1 VIYSDTAKVQ
11 KAQNTLLEAQ
21 QSLEQSAKVSA
32 RYLGED
38 PQVFLQNLD
47 QHLQNFSNLLKQDKR
62 DEARALLTNTI
73 EPMLDEGSTHFQ
85 EALQNFRKDVAN
97 RTAKSMQ
104 TAQQSIHFILVLAVV
119 GFLLVVFIAWRFA
132 RYLTRL
138 IGGEPE
144 EAAEF
149 ARKMAEGDLG
159 RLQVRAGDEKSLLS
173 ALERMAETFRRF
185 VKAQGEIEHQHNEE
199 GNIDVRMP
207 AEEFP
212 GIYGHMARRINKLVD
227 GHIQVTMKV
236 VEVVQRYARGD
247 LSVTIE
253 RFPGKRAVLHEAVDQ
268 IRDSLLSIKNE
279 IEVIAKEAT
288 RGNFA
293 RRGDA
298 HRYENDFKE
307 MVESLN
313 QLMDISANSL
323 RDAIRILNALANGD
337 LTQRI
342 ESQYE
347 GLLNQLKESANE
359 TVANLRTLISQLLTT
374 SQGTANAATEIAAGN
389 NDLSQRTEQQASS
402 IEELSSATEELA
414 ATAKQNADRSKSVD
428 QIAKEAENFAT
439 EGGEAVKKVV
449 NMMQAINESAKR
461 ISEIIYFMD
470 NIAFQTNIL
479 ALNASVEASR
489 AGEHGRGFAVLAI
502 EIRNLAQ
509 RSATSAREIKN
520 LIGDSLEKVGQG
532 VELADDTG
540 KIIEGIVESIQK
552 VSHAV
557 SEITLATNEQSQ
569 SIDEVN
575 QAILQM
581 DRITQQNASLVE
593 ELATAAAHLKNL
605 ANDMAETVTFS
616 A

>member
-1 VIYSDTAKVQ
+1 
-11 KAQNTLLEAQ
+11 
-21 QSLEQSAKVSA
+21 
-32 RYLGED
+32 
-38 PQVFLQNLD
+38 
-47 QHLQNFSNLLKQDKR
+47 
-62 DEARALLTNTI
+62 
-73 EPMLDEGSTHFQ
+73 
-85 EALQNFRKDVAN
+85 
-97 RTAKSMQ
+97 
-104 TAQQSIHFILVLAVV
+104 
-119 GFLLVVFIAWRFA
+119 
-132 RYLTRL
+132 
-138 IGGEPE
+138 
-144 EAAEF
+144 
-149 ARKMAEGDLG
+149 
-159 RLQVRAGDEKSLLS
+159 
-173 ALERMAETFRRF
+173 
-185 VKAQGEIEHQHNEE
+185 
-199 GNIDVRMP
+199 
-207 AEEFP
+207 
-212 GIYGHMARRINKLVD
+212 
-227 GHIQVTMKV
+227 
-236 VEVVQRYARGD
+236 
-247 LSVTIE
+247 
-253 RFPGKRAVLHEAVDQ
+253 
-268 IRDSLLSIKNE
+268 
-279 IEVIAKEAT
+279 
-288 RGNFA
+288 
-293 RRGDA
+293 
-298 HRYENDFKE
+298 
-307 MVESLN
+307 
-313 QLMDISANSL
+313 
-323 RDAIRILNALANGD
+323 
-337 LTQRI
+337 
-342 ESQYE
+342 
-347 GLLNQLKESANE
+347 
-359 TVANLRTLISQLLTT
+359 
-374 SQGTANAATEIAAGN
+374 
-389 NDLSQRTEQQASS
+389 
-402 IEELSSATEELA
+402 LA

-616 A
+616 SLKRNIQQTTKGNDAKAVAKTAPNTTPKPKASKAIGNAESNAKADPEWEEF